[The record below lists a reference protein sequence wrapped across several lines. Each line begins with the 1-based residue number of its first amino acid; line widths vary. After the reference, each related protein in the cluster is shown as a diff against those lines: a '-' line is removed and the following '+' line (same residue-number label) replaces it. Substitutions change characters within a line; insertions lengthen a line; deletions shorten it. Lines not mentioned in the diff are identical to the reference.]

1 MVLSDIPTLQLTY
14 LICLQVLAE
23 LCFQGYRDAIRFLEE
38 NGMYGGGK
46 QMCPFNKLSVSSLG
60 KPEIGGGR

>member
-1 MVLSDIPTLQLTY
+1 MVLSDVPALQLTY

-38 NGMYGGGK
+38 NGMYGRGNR
-46 QMCPFNKLSVSSLG
+46 CALLLSFLLAASVNPRSV
-60 KPEIGGGR
+60 